1 MKGIISEQGF
11 QKSVSLNLDIMNG
24 FEIYTKVMFFARM
37 NSQNKLN
44 FLRTCLKK
52 WVPNAFLETNV
63 LTSFSAIWKK

>member
-1 MKGIISEQGF
+1 
-11 QKSVSLNLDIMNG
+11 MNV
-24 FEIYTKVMFFARM
+24 FEIYTKVMLFARM